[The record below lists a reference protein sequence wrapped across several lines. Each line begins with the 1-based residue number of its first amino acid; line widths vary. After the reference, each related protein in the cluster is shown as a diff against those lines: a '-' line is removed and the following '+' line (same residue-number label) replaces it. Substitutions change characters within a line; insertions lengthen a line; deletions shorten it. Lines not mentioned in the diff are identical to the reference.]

1 MSGETRTFRPFNID
15 ERLAG
20 ALEQAEFSY
29 GDLQCGVG
37 ERMLIEDRSFGMR
50 SPTLSW
56 SPEHQFKRFKQDLVT
71 GIAATGLDASHLS
84 LVVTA
89 RSGHLKLSEVAY
101 CHPLADMAGINREI
115 RLGNQLDGSRR
126 AVFSTETHGAT
137 VDAYIALRRTIPTVP
152 LRPFRIATWL
162 VRASFRIECESDS
175 SLFRPRPLDEENR
188 RRLRL
193 RGGVTRFIEFEGGDL
208 TDPISGGEIPT
219 LWVDELL
226 ITDLDRMRNSPLAR
240 HLQLQLALDF
250 ISGVVFEFSR
260 KAAGGDRRGEY
271 AVLTYEDI
279 KDSLLGRVVRFI
291 AGSRAGS
298 DQRQQV
304 LKVCRDDPRLV
315 IAWAEDSVGAR
326 AATFKALEQ

>member
-1 MSGETRTFRPFNID
+1 MSGETRTFRPFHID

-20 ALEQAEFSY
+20 ALGQAEFSY

-37 ERMLIEDRSFGMR
+37 QRLLIEDQSFGMR

-56 SPEHQFKRFKQDLVT
+56 SPEHQFKRFKKDLVA
-71 GIAATGLDASHLS
+71 GITASGLDASQLS
-84 LVVTA
+84 LIVTA
-89 RSGHLKLSEVAY
+89 RSGHLKLCEVAY
-101 CHPLADMAGINREI
+101 CHPLSDMVGINREI
-115 RLGNQLDGSRR
+115 RLDKLDGSRR
-126 AVFSTETHGAT
+126 HVFSTETHGAT
-137 VDAYIALRRTIPTVP
+137 VDAYIALHRTIPIAP
-152 LRPFRIATWL
+152 LRPYRMATWL
-162 VRASFRIECESDS
+162 ARASFRIECESDS

-193 RGGVTRFIEFEGGDL
+193 RRGVTRFIEFEGGSL
-208 TDPISGGEIPT
+208 TEPISGSEIPT

-226 ITDLDRMRNSPLAR
+226 ITDLDRLRNSPLAR

-260 KAAGGDRRGEY
+260 QTAGGDQHSEY

-279 KDSLLGRVVRFI
+279 KDSLVGRIVRFI

-304 LKVCRDDPRLV
+304 LKVCRDDPRLA
-315 IAWAEDSVGAR
+315 IAWAEDTVGAR
-326 AATFKALEQ
+326 AATFKALEH